1 MLRRSFLHVAL
12 VSLLSLLFH
21 TNALAQKVDRC
32 SPFITRGKQTSPKDK
47 LSLAPS
53 AEDKAAFAKYL
64 NGSQTGLIHLIP
76 RILYENKLNISGGG
90 AYYSFDC
97 LSHEYAYG
105 SDIELQA
112 PIIIVANRNAPPTYT
127 PPTIADYKFVTGL
140 AGYGFIVRLGDI
152 PIEKVTNKHDGVK
165 FLVDYRAAATESR
178 ARVEQQ
184 RARDGI
190 EKNGYEYAER
200 VPVIVN
206 QTYALRSIN
215 YEGSD
220 VLVAFRVVREESNGS
235 VVIVWKMLKRFL
247 APEITR

>member
-1 MLRRSFLHVAL
+1 MSNHRFLAATL
-12 VSLLSLLFH
+12 TSTLALLFH
-21 TNALAQKVDRC
+21 INALAQTVDRC
-32 SPFITRGKQTSPKDK
+32 SPFKESNSLRKQSSKKEK

-97 LSHEYAYG
+97 LTYEYGYG
-105 SDIELQA
+105 SDIELQT
-112 PIIIVANRNAPPTYT
+112 PIIIVDRTYV
-127 PPTIADYKFVTGL
+127 PPTIADYKFVTGF
-140 AGYGFIVRLGDI
+140 AGADYGFIVRLGDV
-152 PIEKVTNKHDGVK
+152 PIEEVTLKNDGMK
-165 FLVDYRAAATESR
+165 FLVDYRPAASETR
-178 ARVEQQ
+178 ARVEQ
-184 RARDGI
+184 RRSRDGI
-190 EKNGYEYAER
+190 EINGYEYAR
-200 VPVIVN
+200 IAPVIVN

-215 YEGSD
+215 YEASD

-247 APEITR
+247 PPALVR